1 MAANP
6 PLCQDPY
13 YGHTF
18 PLPYHGEQICLSRG
32 CIDIKLEGGALRTRG
47 NNNMRLCFVADKPDT
62 SSGLHA
68 FELPLA
74 FITDEDFKQPI
85 FNANN
90 LSGRCFMVDG
100 GPAGGEAVQWTLYF
114 KDGGVGTFIPFFFR
128 SCAYVR
134 SIASRMQQQQQYQQP
149 AGVGYPPPATAAPE
163 AGAAPP
169 QQLLQT
175 ALVDPSDPTK
185 VYLTQP
191 LDSSQQRDDAPKF
204 PAPLV

>member
-1 MAANP
+1 
-6 PLCQDPY
+6 
-13 YGHTF
+13 
-18 PLPYHGEQICLSRG
+18 
-32 CIDIKLEGGALRTRG
+32 
-47 NNNMRLCFVADKPDT
+47 
-62 SSGLHA
+62 
-68 FELPLA
+68 
-74 FITDEDFKQPI
+74 
-85 FNANN
+85 
-90 LSGRCFMVDG
+90 MVDG

-175 ALVDPSDPTK
+175 ALVDPSGEPATAVLARLRSLHAGACSVRMAGPACEAAQPTATTPFS
-185 VYLTQP
+185 LRRLPLLPSHRPHQGLPHAAPGQQPAARRRTQVP
-191 LDSSQQRDDAPKF
+191 S
-204 PAPLV
+204 PAGVAAQATTVWYWSGPDVTKLPTASLH